1 MSKKA
6 ITGIAVPMAAVL
18 GLSACVGAV
27 APTVAVMPSPN
38 KPLNIFQQDS
48 ADCQQYA
55 DGLITPIRTAAN
67 NQAVASAVIGAALGA
82 ALGASIGGGRGA
94 GIGAAAGAISGT
106 NVGVINASFAGMTI
120 QQQFDIAYSQCMYTR
135 GNQIPGFQANTYA
148 LPPPP
153 SYGAA
158 RSAPPP
164 GYAAPPSGSAPPPRA
179 S

>member
-1 MSKKA
+1 MEA
-6 ITGIAVPMAAVL
+6 FRCVDD
-18 GLSACVGAV
+18 LSADLIAQGKQKVILAIV
-27 APTVAVMPSPN
+27 ARAEERSRLRDLV
-38 KPLNIFQQDS
+38 LIGGDS

-82 ALGASIGGGRGA
+82 ALGASVGGGRGA
-94 GIGAAAGAISGT
+94 GIGAAAGAVSGT

-135 GNQIPGFQANTYA
+135 GNQIPGFQANTYV